1 MRILITGVNGQ
12 VGWALKQLAG
22 QFQQHTLIAL
32 ERHDLDI
39 TCKDAVNQ
47 TIAKENADIVINA
60 AAYTSVDKAED
71 NAESAFN
78 INCDGVDNLASSCLN
93 ADIPLLHIS
102 TDYVFNGKKTSP
114 YIETDSPNPLG
125 IYGHSKLAGE
135 QAITEQ
141 LNRFI
146 ILRTSWVFGSH
157 GQNFVKTILRLSQD
171 RSELNIIADQ
181 FGAPTSASS
190 IAYCLLQICDQY
202 DNDIA
207 MSWGLYHFSNTPDTS
222 WHGFTCKI
230 IDLAQKYH
238 LIDHEIKVNKI
249 TTEQY
254 PLPCARPQNS
264 CLNKN
269 RMTKKLSITVTPWEE
284 ELETMLMTL
293 SQQL

>member
-1 MRILITGVNGQ
+1 MRILITGANGQ
-12 VGWALKQLAG
+12 VGWALKQLARKYP
-22 QFQQHTLIAL
+22 QHTAITL
-32 ERHDLDI
+32 EHRDLDI

-60 AAYTSVDKAED
+60 AAYTAVDKAED

-78 INCDGVDNLASSCLN
+78 INRDGVDNLTSSCLN

-114 YIETDSPNPLG
+114 YIETDPPNPLG

-135 QAITEQ
+135 QVIAEQ

-146 ILRTSWVFGSH
+146 ILRTSWVFGLH
-157 GQNFVKTILRLSQD
+157 GQNFVKTILRLCQD

-181 FGAPTSASS
+181 FGAPTSATS
-190 IAYCLLQICDQY
+190 IAHCLLQICDQY
-202 DNDIA
+202 NNDIA
-207 MSWGLYHFSNTPDTS
+207 MPWGLYHFANTPDTS

-230 IDLAQKYH
+230 IDLAQKYN
-238 LIDHEIKVNKI
+238 LIDHEITVNKI
-249 TTEQY
+249 TSEQY

-264 CLNKN
+264 CLDKDKI
-269 RMTKKLSITVTPWEE
+269 TKQLSITLRPWEE

>member
-1 MRILITGVNGQ
+1 MRILITGANGQ
-12 VGWALKQLAG
+12 VGWALKQLTG
-22 QFQQHTLIAL
+22 QFPHHTLIAL

-39 TCKDAVNQ
+39 TCKDAVSQ
-47 TIAKENADIVINA
+47 TIAQNNVNLVINA
-60 AAYTSVDKAED
+60 AAYTAVDKAEED
-71 NAESAFN
+71 AESAFN
-78 INCDGVDNLASSCLN
+78 INRDGVGNLASSCLN

-222 WHGFTCKI
+222 WHGFACKI

>member
-1 MRILITGVNGQ
+1 MRILITGANGQ
-12 VGWALKQLAG
+12 VGWALKQLAR
-22 QFQQHTLIAL
+22 QFPQHTLIAL
-32 ERHDLDI
+32 ERHNLDI

-60 AAYTSVDKAED
+60 AAYTAVDKAEED
-71 NAESAFN
+71 AESACN
-78 INCDGVDNLASSCLN
+78 INRDGVDNLASACLK

-102 TDYVFNGKKTSP
+102 TDYVFNGKKNSP
-114 YIETDSPNPLG
+114 YTETDSPNPLG

-135 QAITEQ
+135 QAIAEQ

-146 ILRTSWVFGSH
+146 ILRTSWVFGLH
-157 GQNFVKTILRLSQD
+157 GQNFVKTILRLCQD
-171 RSELNIIADQ
+171 RSELSIIADQ

-190 IAYCLLQICDQY
+190 IAHCLLQICDQY

-207 MSWGLYHFSNTPDTS
+207 IPWGLYHFSNTPDTN

-230 IDLAQKYH
+230 IDLAQKYN
-238 LIDHEIKVNKI
+238 LIDHEINVNKI

-269 RMTKKLSITVTPWEE
+269 RITKKLSITLTPWEE
-284 ELETMLMTL
+284 ELETLLMTL
-293 SQQL
+293 SQQV

>member
-1 MRILITGVNGQ
+1 MRILITGANGQ
-12 VGWALKQLAG
+12 VGWALKQLAR
-22 QFQQHTLIAL
+22 QFPQHTLIAL
-32 ERHDLDI
+32 ERHNLDI

-60 AAYTSVDKAED
+60 AAYTAVDKAEED
-71 NAESAFN
+71 AESACN
-78 INCDGVDNLASSCLN
+78 INRDSVDNLASSCLN

-102 TDYVFNGKKTSP
+102 TDYVFNGKKNSP
-114 YIETDSPNPLG
+114 YTETDSPNPLG

-135 QAITEQ
+135 QAIAEQ

-146 ILRTSWVFGSH
+146 ILRTSWVFGLH
-157 GQNFVKTILRLSQD
+157 GQNFVKTILRLCQD
-171 RSELNIIADQ
+171 RSELSIIADQ

-190 IAYCLLQICDQY
+190 IAHCLLQICDQY

-207 MSWGLYHFSNTPDTS
+207 IPWGLYHFSNTPDTN

-230 IDLAQKYH
+230 IDLAQKYN
-238 LIDHEIKVNKI
+238 LIDHEINVNKI

-269 RMTKKLSITVTPWEE
+269 RITKKLSITLTPWEE
-284 ELETMLMTL
+284 ELETLLMTL
-293 SQQL
+293 SQQV

>member
-1 MRILITGVNGQ
+1 MRILITGANGQ
-12 VGWALKQLAG
+12 VGWALKQLAR
-22 QFQQHTLIAL
+22 QFPQHTLIAL
-32 ERHDLDI
+32 ERHNLDI

-60 AAYTSVDKAED
+60 AAYTAVDKAEED
-71 NAESAFN
+71 AESACN
-78 INCDGVDNLASSCLN
+78 INRDGVDNLASACLN

-102 TDYVFNGKKTSP
+102 TDYVFNGKKNSP
-114 YIETDSPNPLG
+114 YTETDSPNPLG

-135 QAITEQ
+135 QAIAEQ

-146 ILRTSWVFGSH
+146 ILRTSWVFGLH
-157 GQNFVKTILRLSQD
+157 GQNFVKTILRLCQD
-171 RSELNIIADQ
+171 RSELSIIADQ

-190 IAYCLLQICDQY
+190 IAHCLLQICDQY

-207 MSWGLYHFSNTPDTS
+207 IPWGLYHFSNTPDTN

-230 IDLAQKYH
+230 IDLAQKYN
-238 LIDHEIKVNKI
+238 LIDHEINVNKI

-269 RMTKKLSITVTPWEE
+269 RITKKLSITLTPWEE
-284 ELETMLMTL
+284 ELETLLMTL
-293 SQQL
+293 SQQV